1 MPKTIGIKTICMIDT
16 NMLPADTGSHLLAS
30 NNVNAGVN
38 IGASN
43 VDTAVTETDSAVFPF
58 ARKVITFDAVPP
70 GPLPTKM
77 TPTAT
82 SGGSSNTVAKP
93 KASNG
98 MIVNCAST
106 PMKTLLGTLKTDLK
120 SFNVSVKP
128 MPNMIT
134 PSKRDTCGAIQENPP
149 GNKKLKMA
157 NKITQIANVF
167 PAKLLTLSN
176 VFTLLPSSSL
186 FIYYILII

>member
-1 MPKTIGIKTICMIDT
+1 
-16 NMLPADTGSHLLAS
+16 
-30 NNVNAGVN
+30 
-38 IGASN
+38 
-43 VDTAVTETDSAVFPF
+43 
-58 ARKVITFDAVPP
+58 
-70 GPLPTKM
+70 
-77 TPTAT
+77 
-82 SGGSSNTVAKP
+82 
-93 KASNG
+93 

-134 PSKRDTCGAIQENPP
+134 PSKRDTCGAIQENPS
-149 GNKKLKMA
+149 GNKKLKIA

-176 VFTLLPSSSL
+176 VFTFASLPL
-186 FIYYILII
+186 FIYLLYPNYLIFQYTSLCLSKN